1 MKIYLSAAWYRREE
15 MQQFRVRLQGEG
27 FDVKSRWLDEGAIG
41 LAHSEA
47 AEIDLDDISDCD
59 VFVTFTEDSRSHY
72 FSGGRHV
79 ELGFAIGLGLKVY
92 VAGAPENVFHLA
104 PGVERVGDQ
113 GTLIEAL
120 HARAARL
127 FVSPHADVS

>member
-15 MQQFRVRLQGEG
+15 VQQFQHRLQGEG

-47 AEIDLDDISDCD
+47 AEIDLNDISDCD
-59 VFVTFTEDSRSHY
+59 VFVTFTEQSRSHY

-79 ELGFAIGLGLKVY
+79 ELGFAIGLGLKTY
-92 VAGAPENVFHLA
+92 VVGHAENVFHSA
-104 PGVERVGDQ
+104 PGVERLPHRDA
-113 GTLIEAL
+113 LIEAL
-120 HARAARL
+120 HTRAASL
-127 FVSPHADVS
+127 A